1 MSKLTLLNIETLG
14 VDLRS
19 NPLLIGSKK
28 LHAATNLVFEE
39 GRIQTRSGVR
49 YKSLGCSGQFQGA
62 SEFFPKRGISTET
75 FSDSAGGVAVA
86 VSGKLYLNCKVVEGV
101 ELPSTGD
108 VNLFQAENYLIIQN
122 EAASTYWWDG
132 VNPPVESPGMQEQD
146 WSEVETPIY
155 EAEIVAPVATIP
167 TCEVE
172 NAAAGGVS
180 VTFRIRS
187 ADGGAPVVGALVSIY
202 KKTKRA
208 TKGITGANG
217 NVLLKASP
225 GTYFYT
231 VTRNGFTPVERTSF
245 NANVTPTLHD
255 WDECTPPTI
264 VVSGQTTID
273 VSLAPIPGI
282 PCGEPSGGCFVASTS
297 LIAVAG
303 DAFVKRGQLTLTN
316 NSNCPRSIDSIDFG
330 TGNDLALGAGVLAT
344 PEIVPPGESRTY
356 VVFSTKSID
365 RAPFTVGT
373 ECESLPWVFLSNDPP
388 CAGPWGSGHDSH
400 PDTVTIYDHVEG
412 HPETLPRVS
421 KCVWFYGYILRYG
434 TSINPNIWY
443 LESPANAG
451 YKPGTFADGP
461 LGNYYDNSDGTGA
474 LEYTVT

>member
-19 NPLLIGSKK
+19 NPLLLGSKK

-39 GRIQTRSGVR
+39 GRIQTRFGVR
-49 YKSLGCSGQFQGA
+49 YKSLGCSGQFQGS

-75 FSDSAGGVAVA
+75 FSDIAGGVAVA
-86 VSGKLYLNCKVVEGV
+86 VSGKLYLNCKVVDGV

-108 VNLFQAENYLIIQN
+108 VNLFQAENYLIVQN
-122 EAASTYWWDG
+122 EASSTYWWDG

-155 EAEIVAPVATIP
+155 EAEVAAPVAVIP

-187 ADGGAPVVGALVSIY
+187 ADGGAPIVGALVSIY

-208 TKGITGANG
+208 TKGITDANG
-217 NVLLKASP
+217 NITLKASP

-245 NANVTPTLHD
+245 NANATPTLHD

-264 VVSGQTTID
+264 VVSGKTTID
-273 VSLAPIPGI
+273 VRLTPIPVAP
-282 PCGEPSGGCFVASTS
+282 PCVDPSGGCFVASTS
-297 LIAVAG
+297 RFAVAPG
-303 DAFVKRGQLTLTN
+303 NAFIARGQITLTN
-316 NSNCPRSIDSIDFG
+316 NSNCPRSIDGINFG
-330 TGNDLALGAGVLAT
+330 TGNDRALGAGVT
-344 PEIVPPGESRTY
+344 FPEVVPPGESRTY
-356 VVFSTKSID
+356 DVFSAQAID
-365 RAPFTVGT
+365 LSPFTVGT
-373 ECESLPWVFLSNDPP
+373 ECESLPWTFLSIPDPVWNP
-388 CAGPWGSGHDSH
+388 SNFAIIGTTGGRGMTSFPTPLPLRQRPLILD
-400 PDTVTIYDHVEG
+400 PVE
-412 HPETLPRVS
+412 
-421 KCVWFYGYILRYG
+421 
-434 TSINPNIWY
+434 
-443 LESPANAG
+443 A
-451 YKPGTFADGP
+451 
-461 LGNYYDNSDGTGA
+461 
-474 LEYTVT
+474 YTYRSRS